1 MHDYRLT
8 SYNRHTN
15 KTTKQQY
22 SKKTESFL
30 SKERMRAGV
39 ITQSDLN
46 EREAQISLL
55 PIEIVY
61 SEQDA
66 NVTRIVKFSDLQ
78 QQARQGVIIVAGY
91 VMNQVVLG

>member
-1 MHDYRLT
+1 
-8 SYNRHTN
+8 
-15 KTTKQQY
+15 
-22 SKKTESFL
+22 
-30 SKERMRAGV
+30 MRAGV